1 MMISFLFSALMSM
14 MMDLMAGSHVM
25 RVPACVLDG
34 GEVGG
39 GEGVEVVRYL

>member
-39 GEGVEVVRYL
+39 EGVGVVRYL